1 MRRER
6 WEKSRSNR
14 LKGRKLCCR
23 YILINASAGL
33 EHKMDDVHLI
43 RMIKTKDYLTSLT
56 RAERTGRFIK

>member
-14 LKGRKLCCR
+14 LKGRKLCCG
-23 YILINASAGL
+23 YILINASACL

-43 RMIKTKDYLTSLT
+43 RTIKTPDYLTSLT
-56 RAERTGRFIK
+56 RAERIGRFIK